1 VEEKGKARGRRRGEQ
16 QRGTECESYSLQ
28 LLHFDLQ
35 GCNNEE
41 VFNKLGTEFL
51 GSAGSPR
58 DVTYSSLLSG
68 LDILVIF

>member
-16 QRGTECESYSLQ
+16 LRKEKGTECESYSLQ

-51 GSAGSPR
+51 GERWKVKP
-58 DVTYSSLLSG
+58 DPLSMS
-68 LDILVIF
+68 